1 MSQQWQGPNATWQ
14 GPNEKR
20 WNNALEEGLPPLPYE
35 QDDITTTSA
44 LASFSTEEL
53 EEENTTFPG
62 KFEAVRQL
70 GQQFS
75 PILVPILCAGLTLL
89 FIVPL
94 LLSNKVYLHA
104 ERLWPV
110 GPILLALAI
119 LEGTM
124 LYYAGSNPVFWSL
137 VVGGGFLLFLLV
149 ACFTVFGPI
158 PTVIFLVIV
167 LIACFI
173 GARFYMRPVPE
184 GTVDIVYMFG
194 KYTRTLY
201 PGLNFLLPWEWVDS
215 HLQTREIHWV
225 CPEQTVQISR
235 DDDVHLK
242 AVISYQLM
250 PEDAYLAV
258 TRVDNWEESLQTLF
272 ALCLQQASNELKP
285 EDFIASPQGSR
296 KGASIRLNEYEDD
309 DATRWT
315 RVSNLLFQRMRDPV
329 ANWGVLIN
337 WVHIR
342 DITITPRASLTYDT
356 DQMAGLRASSERT
369 VPTPN
374 MPLQAPQSS
383 RKNSAE
389 SPVRQQVPAPATP
402 VTFNAG
408 AGTPAAAVPSPPPAT
423 RPPKEEALIT
433 AYRQIQSEKI
443 KSPATI
449 REVAGRF
456 LAIANDPEASK
467 HVSFDAARA
476 AQALYTRADFFEKQA
491 SINEVNEVYEDDNTP
506 TQVDWPYQ
514 RSEEDNYTA
523 GG

>member
-20 WNNALEEGLPPLPYE
+20 WNNALEEEAPPLPDE
-35 QDDITTTSA
+35 QDDTTTTSP
-44 LASFSTEEL
+44 SPPFSTDEL
-53 EEENTTFPG
+53 DEENTTFPS
-62 KFEAVRQL
+62 KLEAVRQL

-75 PILVPILCAGLTLL
+75 PILVPLLCAGLAFLL
-89 FIVPL
+89 IVPL
-94 LLSNKVYLHA
+94 LLTNKVYLHA

-110 GPILLALAI
+110 VLILLALAI
-119 LEGTM
+119 VQGTM

-137 VVGGGFLLFLLV
+137 GVGGGFFLFLLA

-158 PTVIFLVIV
+158 PAVIFLVTV

-173 GARFYMRPVPE
+173 GARLYMRPVPE
-184 GTVDIVYMFG
+184 GTVDIVYTFG

-215 HLQTREIHWV
+215 RLQTRETQWV
-225 CPEQTVQISR
+225 CPEQIVQISR

-258 TRVDNWEESLQTLF
+258 TRVENWEESLQTLF
-272 ALCLQQASNELKP
+272 AVCLQQVSNELKS
-285 EDFIASPQGSR
+285 EDFIAWPQGSR
-296 KGASIRLNEYEDD
+296 KGASMRLNEHEDE
-309 DATRWT
+309 DATRWS
-315 RVSNLLFQRMRDPV
+315 RVSNLLFQRMRDRV

-342 DITITPRASLTYDT
+342 DITLTPRASLTYDT
-356 DQMAGLRASSERT
+356 DQMASQRASNERT
-369 VPTPN
+369 VPAPN
-374 MPLQAPQSS
+374 MPPQAPQSS
-383 RKNSAE
+383 RKNSAD
-389 SPVRQQVPAPATP
+389 SPVRQQTPAPTP
-402 VTFNAG
+402 TTA
-408 AGTPAAAVPSPPPAT
+408 PSPPPVA
-423 RPPKEEALIT
+423 RSPKEEALIT

-449 REVAGRF
+449 REIAGRF

-467 HVSFDAARA
+467 NVSFDAARA

-491 SINEVNEVYEDDNTP
+491 SSNEGYEDDNTP

>member
-20 WNNALEEGLPPLPYE
+20 QNNALEKELPHPPNE
-35 QDDITTTSA
+35 QDDITTTPASP
-44 LASFSTEEL
+44 SFSTDELDEEKTAL
-53 EEENTTFPG
+53 PG
-62 KFEAVRQL
+62 KLEVIWQL

-75 PILVPILCAGLTLL
+75 PILVPLLCAGLAIL

-94 LLSNKVYLHA
+94 LLSNKAYLHA

-110 GPILLALAI
+110 MLILLALAI
-119 LEGTM
+119 LQGTM

-137 VVGGGFLLFLLV
+137 GVGGGFLLFLLV

-158 PTVIFLVIV
+158 PTLIFLVTV
-167 LIACFI
+167 LIASFI
-173 GARFYMRPVPE
+173 GARLYMRPVPE
-184 GTVDIVYMFG
+184 GTVDIVYTFG

-215 HLQTREIHWV
+215 HLQTREKQWV

-235 DDDVHLK
+235 DDEVHLK

-258 TRVDNWEESLQTLF
+258 TRVDNWEEGLHTLF
-272 ALCLQQASNELKP
+272 ATCLQQASNDLKS
-285 EDFIASPQGSR
+285 EDFIAWPQGAR
-296 KGASIRLNEYEDD
+296 KGANLRLNEHEDED
-309 DATRWT
+309 NTHWARI
-315 RVSNLLFQRMRDPV
+315 SNLLFQRMRDRV

-342 DITITPRASLTYDT
+342 DITLTPRSSLTYDT
-356 DQMAGLRASSERT
+356 DQMANQRNSERA

-374 MPLQAPQSS
+374 VPPQAPQSS
-383 RKNSAE
+383 RKNSAD
-389 SPVRQQVPAPATP
+389 SPVRQQGPEPAAPVTLKAGAATP
-402 VTFNAG
+402 S
-408 AGTPAAAVPSPPPAT
+408 PAAAPPPPVAKS
-423 RPPKEEALIT
+423 PKEEALIT

-443 KSPATI
+443 KSPTTI
-449 REVAGRF
+449 REIAGRF

-467 HVSFDAARA
+467 NVSFDAARA
-476 AQALYTRADFFEKQA
+476 AQALYTRADFIEKQA
-491 SINEVNEVYEDDNTP
+491 SINEVYEDDNTP

>member
-20 WNNALEEGLPPLPYE
+20 WNNALEEEFPPLSDE
-35 QDDITTTSA
+35 QDDITTA
-44 LASFSTEEL
+44 PASPPFSTDDL
-53 EEENTTFPG
+53 DEENTTFPG
-62 KFEAVRQL
+62 KLEAIRQL

-75 PILVPILCAGLTLL
+75 PILVPLLCGGLTFL
-89 FIVPL
+89 FILPL
-94 LLSNKVYLHA
+94 LLTNKMYVHA
-104 ERLWPV
+104 EHIWPIAL
-110 GPILLALAI
+110 ILLALAI
-119 LEGTM
+119 VQGTI
-124 LYYAGSNPVFWSL
+124 LYYAGSNPVFWWLGVAGSI
-137 VVGGGFLLFLLV
+137 LLFLLA

-158 PTVIFLVIV
+158 PTVIFLVTV
-167 LIACFI
+167 VIACFI
-173 GARFYMRPVPE
+173 SARLYMRPVPE
-184 GTVDIVYMFG
+184 GTVDIVYSFG

-215 HLQTREIHWV
+215 HLQTREKQWV

-235 DDDVHLK
+235 DEDVHLK

-296 KGASIRLNEYEDD
+296 KGASIRLHEYEDD
-309 DATRWT
+309 DATRWA
-315 RVSNLLFQRMRDPV
+315 RVSNLLFQRMRDRV

-342 DITITPRASLTYDT
+342 DITLTPRASLTYDT

-374 MPLQAPQSS
+374 MPPQAPQSS

-389 SPVRQQVPAPATP
+389 SPVRQQAPAPATP

-408 AGTPAAAVPSPPPAT
+408 AGTPAAAVPSPPPTA
-423 RPPKEEALIT
+423 RSPKEEALIT

-449 REVAGRF
+449 REVASRF

-491 SINEVNEVYEDDNTP
+491 SLNEVYEDDNTP
-506 TQVDWPYQ
+506 TQVDWPYP
-514 RSEEDNYTA
+514 RSEDGNYTS